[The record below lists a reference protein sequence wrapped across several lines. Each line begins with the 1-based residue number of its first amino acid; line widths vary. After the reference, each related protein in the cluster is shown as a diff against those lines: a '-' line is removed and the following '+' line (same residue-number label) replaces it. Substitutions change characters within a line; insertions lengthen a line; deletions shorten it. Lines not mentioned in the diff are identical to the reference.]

1 MESTSL
7 VSSKSS
13 SSSIG
18 KWFRR
23 NLQTSM
29 IIILM
34 VMIWIIFSFLTKG
47 AFIGSQNVSNLFRQ
61 MTVTSILAIG
71 MVLVIVTG
79 GIDLAVG
86 KFAGFVSVIVAY
98 LQAFVWY
105 KLIPDQPFLA
115 ATLSVIAGLSVG
127 ILVGMLEGYI
137 ISYLGVPAFI
147 TTLGFQWIWN
157 GAILLVTG
165 GRTIP
170 ANQPYFSYIAQGYLP
185 LWMGWLVAGIVIAG
199 LFLVMLNAR
208 AQKRR
213 YGFTTAKLSIDL
225 AKVIALSL
233 VICFYVYMVNQ
244 FNGVQ
249 VPVLLMAIVAVVM
262 AYLGTNT
269 PFGRHA
275 YALGGNAEAARLS
288 GINIKRNVFLIFV
301 LMGLL
306 CGVAGIVLASYVGY
320 GTISAG
326 GGYELDAIASCILGG
341 TSPLGGSGTVIG
353 AIIGSLIMAS
363 LTNGLQLL
371 NVTPAW
377 QYIVKGAILVAA
389 VYVDVYFKKN
399 R

>member
-7 VSSKSS
+7 ATNQSTMSSL
-13 SSSIG
+13 G

-23 NLQTSM
+23 NIQTSM

-34 VMIWIIFSFLTKG
+34 VMIWVVFSFLTEG
-47 AFIGSQNVSNLFRQ
+47 AFLGAQNISNLFRQ
-61 MTVTSILAIG
+61 MTVTSFLAVG

-79 GIDLAVG
+79 GIDLSVG
-86 KFAGFVSVIVAY
+86 KLAGFISVVVAY
-98 LQAFVWY
+98 LQAFIWY
-105 KLIPDQPFLA
+105 KMIPDQPILA
-115 ATLSVIAGLSVG
+115 ATLSVIVGLAVG
-127 ILVGMLEGYI
+127 VIVGMVQGYI

-147 TTLGFQWIWN
+147 VTLGFMWIWN

-170 ANQPYFSYIAQGYLP
+170 ANQPGFTYISQGYLP
-185 LWMGWLVAGIVIAG
+185 VWLGWVVAVVFIAG
-199 LFLVMLNAR
+199 MFITMFMAR
-208 AQKRR
+208 QQKRR
-213 YGFTTAKLSIDL
+213 YGFTPGKLSLDL
-225 AKVIALSL
+225 AKTALFASL
-233 VICFYVYMVNQ
+233 IIMYVYMVNQ

-249 VPVLLMAIVAVVM
+249 VPVLLMAIVALVM
-262 AYLGTNT
+262 SYLSTNT

-275 YALGGNAEAARLS
+275 YALGGNSEAARLS
-288 GINIKRNVFLIFV
+288 GINIKKNVFIIFI

-306 CGVAGIVLASYVGY
+306 CGVAGIALASYVGY

-326 GGYELDAIASCILGG
+326 QGYELDAIASCILGG
-341 TSPLGGSGTVIG
+341 TSPLGGVGTIVG
-353 AIIGSLIMAS
+353 SLIGSLIMSS

-371 NVTPAW
+371 NVQPAW

>member
-1 MESTSL
+1 MESTLASNKGNTNA
-7 VSSKSS
+7 V
-13 SSSIG
+13 G

-29 IIILM
+29 IIIMM
-34 VMIWIIFSFLTKG
+34 VVIWIFFSVLTKG
-47 AFIGSQNVSNLFRQ
+47 AFIGAQNISNLFRQ
-61 MTVTSILAIG
+61 MTVTSILAVG

-115 ATLSVIAGLSVG
+115 ATLSVIAGLAVG

-137 ISYLGVPAFI
+137 VSYLGVPAFI

-170 ANQPYFSYIAQGYLP
+170 ANQPFFSYIAQGYLP
-185 LWMGWLVAGIVIAG
+185 IWLGWAAAGIVVVA
-199 LFLVMLNAR
+199 LFYTMFNAR
-208 AQKRR
+208 IQKRR
-213 YGFTTAKLSIDL
+213 YGFTTNKLSIDL
-225 AKVIALSL
+225 AKTIALSL
-233 VICFYVYMVNQ
+233 VILFYVFMVSKY
-244 FNGVQ
+244 NGVQ
-249 VPVLLMAIVAVVM
+249 VPVLIMAVVAFIM

-275 YALGGNAEAARLS
+275 YALGGNMEAARLS
-288 GINIKRNVFLIFV
+288 GINIKRNVFTIFI

-341 TSPLGGSGTVIG
+341 TSPLGGSGTVFG
-353 AIIGSLIMAS
+353 ALIGSLIMAS

-377 QYIVKGAILVAA
+377 QYMVKGAILVGA
-389 VYVDVYFKKN
+389 VYIDVYFKKN

>member
-1 MESTSL
+1 MESTL
-7 VSSKSS
+7 ASSKGNTNAV
-13 SSSIG
+13 G

-34 VMIWIIFSFLTKG
+34 VVIWIFFSILTKG
-47 AFIGSQNVSNLFRQ
+47 AFIKAQNVSNLFRQ
-61 MTVTSILAIG
+61 MTVTSILAVG

-115 ATLSVIAGLSVG
+115 ATLSVIAGLAVG

-170 ANQPYFSYIAQGYLP
+170 ANQPFFSYIAQGYLP
-185 LWMGWLVAGIVIAG
+185 PWLGWAVAGLTVVGI
-199 LFLVMLNAR
+199 FYSMFNSR
-208 AQKRR
+208 AQKKR
-213 YGFTTAKLSIDL
+213 YGFTTSKLSLDL
-225 AKVIALSL
+225 AKSIALSL
-233 VICFYVYMVNQ
+233 VIVIYVFMVNRY
-244 FNGVQ
+244 NGVQ
-249 VPVLLMAIVAVVM
+249 VPVLIMVIVAFIM

-275 YALGGNAEAARLS
+275 YALGGNMEAARLS
-288 GINIKRNVFLIFV
+288 GINIKKNVFLIFV

-306 CGVAGIVLASYVGY
+306 CGVAGIILASYVGY

-341 TSPLGGSGTVIG
+341 TSPLGGSGTVFG
-353 AIIGSLIMAS
+353 ALIGSLIMAS

-377 QYIVKGAILVAA
+377 QYMVKGAILVGA
-389 VYVDVYFKKN
+389 VYIDVYFKKN

>member
-1 MESTSL
+1 MESTL
-7 VSSKSS
+7 ASSKGNSNAV
-13 SSSIG
+13 G

-29 IIILM
+29 IIIM
-34 VMIWIIFSFLTKG
+34 MIVIWIFFSILTKG
-47 AFIGSQNVSNLFRQ
+47 AFIKAQNVSNLFRQ
-61 MTVTSILAIG
+61 MTVTSILAVG

-115 ATLSVIAGLSVG
+115 ATLSVIAGLAVG
-127 ILVGMLEGYI
+127 VLVGMLEGYI
-137 ISYLGVPAFI
+137 VSYLGVPAFI

-170 ANQPYFSYIAQGYLP
+170 ANQPFFSYIAQGYLP
-185 LWMGWLVAGIVIAG
+185 PWLGWAVAALTVVGI
-199 LFLVMLNAR
+199 FYSMFNAR
-208 AQKRR
+208 AQKKR
-213 YGFTTAKLSIDL
+213 YGFTTSKLSLDL
-225 AKVIALSL
+225 AKSIALSL
-233 VICFYVYMVNQ
+233 VIVIYVFMVNRY
-244 FNGVQ
+244 NGVQ
-249 VPVLLMAIVAVVM
+249 VPVLIMVVVAFIM

-275 YALGGNAEAARLS
+275 YALGGNMEAARLS
-288 GINIKRNVFLIFV
+288 GINIKKNVFLIFV

-306 CGVAGIVLASYVGY
+306 CGVAGIILASYVGY

-341 TSPLGGSGTVIG
+341 TSPLGGSGTVFG
-353 AIIGSLIMAS
+353 ALIGSLIMAS

-377 QYIVKGAILVAA
+377 QYMVKGAILVGA
-389 VYVDVYFKKN
+389 VYIDVYFKKN

>member
-1 MESTSL
+1 MESTL
-7 VSSKSS
+7 ASSKGTTNAV
-13 SSSIG
+13 G

-34 VMIWIIFSFLTKG
+34 IVIWIFFSFLTKG
-47 AFIGSQNVSNLFRQ
+47 AFIKAQNVSNLFRQ
-61 MTVTSILAIG
+61 MTVTSILAVG

-115 ATLSVIAGLSVG
+115 ATLSVIAGLAVG

-170 ANQPYFSYIAQGYLP
+170 ANQPFFSYIAQGYLP
-185 LWMGWLVAGIVIAG
+185 PWLGWAVAGISVLGI
-199 LFLVMLNAR
+199 FYTMFNSR
-208 AQKRR
+208 IQKRR
-213 YGFTTAKLSIDL
+213 YGFSTNKLSLDL
-225 AKVIALSL
+225 ARAIALSL
-233 VICFYVYMVNQ
+233 VIIIYVFMVNRY
-244 FNGVQ
+244 NGVQ
-249 VPVLLMAIVAVVM
+249 VPVLIMVIVGFVM

-275 YALGGNAEAARLS
+275 YALGGNMEAARLS
-288 GINIKRNVFLIFV
+288 GINIKKNVFLIFV

-326 GGYELDAIASCILGG
+326 QGYELDAIASCILGG
-341 TSPLGGSGTVIG
+341 TSPLGGSGTVFG
-353 AIIGSLIMAS
+353 ALIGSLIMAS

-377 QYIVKGAILVAA
+377 QYMVKGAILVGA
-389 VYVDVYFKKN
+389 VYIDVYFKKN

>member
-1 MESTSL
+1 MESTSQITNQ
-7 VSSKSS
+7 SA

-29 IIILM
+29 IIIM
-34 VMIWIIFSFLTKG
+34 MIAIWIIFSVATKG

-105 KLIPDQPFLA
+105 KLIPDQPLLA
-115 ATLSVIAGLSVG
+115 ATLSVIAGLAVG
-127 ILVGMLEGYI
+127 ILVGMIEGYI
-137 ISYLGVPAFI
+137 VSYMGVPAFI

-185 LWMGWLVAGIVIAG
+185 IWLGWAVAGVIVAGI
-199 LFLVMLNAR
+199 FFTMFNAR
-208 AQKRR
+208 TQKRR
-213 YGFTTAKLSIDL
+213 YGFPTAKLSLDL
-225 AKVIALSL
+225 AKTVALAVL
-233 VICFYVYMVNQ
+233 VLGYVYMVNK

-249 VPVLLMAIVAVVM
+249 VPVLLMAIVALIM

-275 YALGGNAEAARLS
+275 YALGGNMEAARLS
-288 GINIKRNVFLIFV
+288 GINIKRNVFIIFV

-341 TSPLGGSGTVIG
+341 TSPLGGSGTVFG
-353 AIIGSLIMAS
+353 AIIGSLIMSS

-377 QYIVKGAILVAA
+377 QYIVKGGILVAA
-389 VYVDVYFKKN
+389 VWVDVYFKKN

>member
-1 MESTSL
+1 MESTLASNKGNTNA
-7 VSSKSS
+7 V
-13 SSSIG
+13 G

-29 IIILM
+29 IIIMM
-34 VMIWIIFSFLTKG
+34 VVIWIFFSVLTKG
-47 AFIGSQNVSNLFRQ
+47 AFIGSQNISNLFRQ
-61 MTVTSILAIG
+61 MTVTSILAVG

-115 ATLSVIAGLSVG
+115 ATLSVIAGLAVG
-127 ILVGMLEGYI
+127 VLVGMLEGYI
-137 ISYLGVPAFI
+137 VSYLGVPAFI

-170 ANQPYFSYIAQGYLP
+170 ANQPFFSYIAQGYLP
-185 LWMGWLVAGIVIAG
+185 IWLGWAAAG
-199 LFLVMLNAR
+199 LVVVALFYTMFAAR

-213 YGFTTAKLSIDL
+213 YGFSTNKLSLDL
-225 AKVIALSL
+225 AKVILLSL
-233 VICFYVYMVNQ
+233 VILFYVFMVSKY
-244 FNGVQ
+244 NGVQ
-249 VPVLLMAIVAVVM
+249 VPVLIMAVVAFIM

-275 YALGGNAEAARLS
+275 YALGGNMEAARLS
-288 GINIKRNVFLIFV
+288 GINIKRNVFTIFI

-341 TSPLGGSGTVIG
+341 TSPLGGSGTVFG
-353 AIIGSLIMAS
+353 ALIGSLIMAS

-377 QYIVKGAILVAA
+377 QYMVKGAILVGA
-389 VYVDVYFKKN
+389 VYIDVYFKKN

>member
-1 MESTSL
+1 MESTL
-7 VSSKSS
+7 ASSKGSS
-13 SSSIG
+13 NAVG

-34 VMIWIIFSFLTKG
+34 VVIWIFFSILTKG
-47 AFIGSQNVSNLFRQ
+47 AFIKAQNVSNLFRQ
-61 MTVTSILAIG
+61 MTVTSILAVG

-115 ATLSVIAGLSVG
+115 ATLSVIAGLAVG

-170 ANQPYFSYIAQGYLP
+170 ANQPFFSYIAQGYLP
-185 LWMGWLVAGIVIAG
+185 PWLGWAVAGLTVVGI
-199 LFLVMLNAR
+199 FYTMFNAR

-213 YGFTTAKLSIDL
+213 YGFTTGKLSLDL
-225 AKVIALSL
+225 AKSIALSL
-233 VICFYVYMVNQ
+233 VIVIYVFMVNRY
-244 FNGVQ
+244 NGVQ
-249 VPVLLMAIVAVVM
+249 VPVLIMVVVAFIM

-275 YALGGNAEAARLS
+275 YALGGNMEAARLS
-288 GINIKRNVFLIFV
+288 GINIKKNVFLIFV

-306 CGVAGIVLASYVGY
+306 CGVAGIILASYVGY

-341 TSPLGGSGTVIG
+341 TSPLGGSGTVFG
-353 AIIGSLIMAS
+353 ALIGSLIMAS

-377 QYIVKGAILVAA
+377 QYMVKGAILVGA
-389 VYVDVYFKKN
+389 VYIDVYFKKN

>member
-1 MESTSL
+1 MESTSHIT
-7 VSSKSS
+7 SQSTSGT
-13 SSSIG
+13 IG

-34 VMIWIIFSFLTKG
+34 IAIWLVFTFLTDG
-47 AFIGSQNVSNLFRQ
+47 AFIGSQNISNLFRQ
-61 MTVTSILAIG
+61 MTVTSILAVG

-105 KLIPDQPFLA
+105 KLIPNQPLLA
-115 ATLSVIAGLSVG
+115 ATLSVIAGLGVG

-137 ISYLGVPAFI
+137 VSYLSVPAFI

-185 LWMGWLVAGIVIAG
+185 PWLGWVVAGVVIAA
-199 LFLVMLNAR
+199 LFFTMFNAR

-213 YGFTTAKLSIDL
+213 YGFTPVKLSFDL
-225 AKVIALSL
+225 AKTAALSIVIL
-233 VICFYVYMVNQ
+233 VYVFMVNQ
-244 FNGVQ
+244 YNGVQ
-249 VPVLLMAIVAVVM
+249 VPVLLMAIVALIM

-275 YALGGNAEAARLS
+275 YALGGNMEAARLS
-288 GINIKRNVFLIFV
+288 GINIKRNVFIIFV

-341 TSPLGGSGTVIG
+341 TSPLGGSGTVFG
-353 AIIGSLIMAS
+353 ALIGSLIMAS

>member
-7 VSSKSS
+7 ATNQSTMSSL
-13 SSSIG
+13 G

-23 NLQTSM
+23 NIQTSM

-34 VMIWIIFSFLTKG
+34 VMIWVIFSFLTEG
-47 AFIGSQNVSNLFRQ
+47 AFLGAQNISNLFRQ
-61 MTVTSILAIG
+61 MTVTSFLAVG

-79 GIDLAVG
+79 GIDLSVG
-86 KFAGFVSVIVAY
+86 KLAGFISVVVAY
-98 LQAFVWY
+98 LQAFIWY
-105 KLIPDQPFLA
+105 KMIPDQPILA
-115 ATLSVIAGLSVG
+115 ATLSVIVGLAVG
-127 ILVGMLEGYI
+127 VLVGMVQGYI

-147 TTLGFQWIWN
+147 VTLGFMWIWN

-170 ANQPYFSYIAQGYLP
+170 ANQPGFTYIAQGYLP
-185 LWMGWLVAGIVIAG
+185 AWVGWVVAAIFIAG
-199 LFLVMLNAR
+199 MFITMFMAR
-208 AQKRR
+208 QQKRR
-213 YGFTTAKLSIDL
+213 YGFTPSKLSLDL
-225 AKVIALSL
+225 AKTALFASL
-233 VICFYVYMVNQ
+233 IIMYVYMVNQ

-249 VPVLLMAIVAVVM
+249 VPVLLMAFVALVM
-262 AYLGTNT
+262 SYLSTNT

-275 YALGGNAEAARLS
+275 YALGGNKEAARLS
-288 GINIKRNVFLIFV
+288 GINIKRNVFIIFV

-306 CGVAGIVLASYVGY
+306 CGVAGIALASYVGY

-326 GGYELDAIASCILGG
+326 QGYELDAIASCILGG
-341 TSPLGGSGTVIG
+341 TSPLGGVGTIVG
-353 AIIGSLIMAS
+353 ALIGSLIMSS

-371 NVTPAW
+371 NVQPAW

>member
-1 MESTSL
+1 MESTSPTS
-7 VSSKSS
+7 VQSGFNF
-13 SSSIG
+13 G
-18 KWFRR
+18 KWLRQ

-34 VMIWIIFSFLTKG
+34 VLIWIIFSFLTNG
-47 AFIGSQNVSNLFRQ
+47 AFIGSQNISNLFRQ
-61 MTVTSILAIG
+61 MTVTSFLAIG

-79 GIDLAVG
+79 GIDLSVG
-86 KFAGFVSVIVAY
+86 KLCGFVSVVVAY

-105 KLIPDQPFLA
+105 KLIPDQPILA
-115 ATLSVIAGLSVG
+115 ATLSVIAGLGVG
-127 ILVGMLEGYI
+127 ILVGMMQGYI
-137 ISYLGVPAFI
+137 ISYLSVPAFI
-147 TTLGFQWIWN
+147 CTLGFMWLWN

-170 ANQPYFSYIAQGYLP
+170 ANQPGFSYIAQGYLP
-185 LWMGWLVAGIVIAG
+185 LWMGWVVAALFIVG
-199 LFLVMLNAR
+199 MFYTMLLDR
-208 AQKRR
+208 RQKRR
-213 YGFTTAKLSIDL
+213 YGFAMPNISMDLLKVGFVSIL
-225 AKVIALSL
+225 ILG
-233 VICFYVYMVNQ
+233 YVFMVNR

-249 VPVLLMAIVAVVM
+249 VPVLLMAIVALIM
-262 AYLGTNT
+262 AYLDTNT

-275 YALGGNAEAARLS
+275 YALGGNKEAARLS
-288 GINIKRNVFLIFV
+288 GINVKRNLFMIFV

-326 GGYELDAIASCILGG
+326 NGYELDAIASCILGG
-341 TSPLGGSGTVIG
+341 TSPMGGVGTVFG
-353 AIIGSLIMAS
+353 AIIGSLIMSS

-371 NVTPAW
+371 NVQPAW